1 MNTQQQDAPFLF
13 ESLASIKDES
23 SEHSMDLP
31 MATVMNAPVKQEEEE
46 PLGSSQPMKSLRAST
61 SQKSGKGKP
70 APDNRSYGGEIS
82 KKRARRVR
90 TLFMVNA
97 SNAVAFRRP

>member
-1 MNTQQQDAPFLF
+1 MTTPAMNAHQQDAPFLF

-31 MATVMNAPVKQEEEE
+31 MATMMNLPVKQEEEE
-46 PLGSSQPMKSLRAST
+46 QSSSSQPMKSLRAST

-70 APDNRSYGGEIS
+70 VPENRSYAGEIS
-82 KKRARRVR
+82 KKRARRVC
-90 TLFMVNA
+90 TL
-97 SNAVAFRRP
+97 SPR